1 MKLRCSQSVGNL
13 KKCYSLQLTVAH
25 PFENHLKFL
34 TKLNIEALTFVFYVA
49 LGAFMVTVVV
59 VGGGGPELGVL
70 ACEAISRSNETN
82 VA

>member
-1 MKLRCSQSVGNL
+1 MKFRCSRSVGNL
-13 KKCYSLQLTVAH
+13 KKCYSSQLTVAH
-25 PFENHLKFL
+25 PFENHLKIL
-34 TKLNIEALTFVFYVA
+34 TKLNIEALNVMFYVA

-59 VGGGGPELGVL
+59 VGGGLEPGVL

>member
-1 MKLRCSQSVGNL
+1 MKLRCSRSVGNL
-13 KKCYSLQLTVAH
+13 KTRYSLQLTVAH

-34 TKLNIEALTFVFYVA
+34 TKLNIEALNFMFYVA

-59 VGGGGPELGVL
+59 VGGGPEPGVL